1 MYMNI
6 TATVDAPVGV
16 EKLFAAVAD
25 LTTYP
30 RWLGIVHHVAVEPIG
45 PDGLSAWVVE
55 LRGKVGP
62 FARSKRL
69 RMVQSLCES
78 PSVVVFERREND
90 GRKHSPWV
98 LTAQLSATDGGSNL
112 TVNLHYGGTLFTG
125 GVLERLL
132 ADQIVQGRERLLS
145 MLQVQ

>member
-1 MYMNI
+1 MDV
-6 TATVDAPVGV
+6 TATVEAPVGV
-16 EKLFAAVAD
+16 EKLFSVIAD

-30 RWLGIVHHVAVEPIG
+30 QWLGIVHQVTAESTG
-45 PDGLSAWVVE
+45 SSETSAWLVE

-69 RMVQSLCES
+69 RMVQSTCES
-78 PSVVVFERREND
+78 PNIVKFERRETD

-98 LTAQLSATDGGSNL
+98 LTAQVGATSVGSML
-112 TVNLHYGGTLFTG
+112 TVDLHYGGTLFAG

-132 ADQIVQGRERLLS
+132 ADQIVQGRERLLAV
-145 MLQVQ
+145 LQA

>member
-1 MYMNI
+1 MDV

-16 EKLFAAVAD
+16 EKLFAVVED
-25 LTTYP
+25 LATYP
-30 RWLGIVHHVAVEPIG
+30 QWLTIVHQVTVEPIG
-45 PDGLSAWVVE
+45 SDGCSAWLVE

-69 RMVQSLCES
+69 RMVRCVCES
-78 PSVVVFERREND
+78 PNTVIFERRETD

-98 LTAQLSATDGGSNL
+98 LTAQVEASSVGSSL
-112 TVNLHYGGTLFTG
+112 TVHLHYGGTLFTG

-132 ADQIVQGRERLLS
+132 ADQIVQGREKLLLTLNMS
-145 MLQVQ
+145 H

>member
-1 MYMNI
+1 MPVDV
-6 TATVDAPVGV
+6 TATVEAPVGV

-30 RWLGIVHHVAVEPIG
+30 HWLGIVHQVTAEGSKSGEP
-45 PDGLSAWVVE
+45 DAWLVE

-69 RMVQSLCES
+69 RMVQSVCEI
-78 PSVVVFERREND
+78 PNTVVFERRETD

-98 LTAQLSATDGGSNL
+98 LTAQVGATSVGSNL

-132 ADQIVQGRERLLS
+132 ADQIAQGRERLLAV
-145 MLQVQ
+145 LQA

>member
-1 MYMNI
+1 MDV
-6 TATVDAPVGV
+6 TATVEAPVGV
-16 EKLFAAVAD
+16 EKLFAVVAD

-30 RWLGIVHHVAVEPIG
+30 HWLDIVHQVSAQETGSVEPG
-45 PDGLSAWVVE
+45 AWLVE

-69 RMVQSLCES
+69 RMVRSVCES
-78 PSVVVFERREND
+78 PNKVVFERLEID

-98 LTAQLSATDGGSNL
+98 LTAQVGATSVGSNL
-112 TVNLHYGGTLFTG
+112 TVNLHYGGTLFAG

-132 ADQIVQGRERLLS
+132 ADQIVQGSERLLAV
-145 MLQVQ
+145 LQA

>member
-1 MYMNI
+1 MDV
-6 TATVDAPVGV
+6 TATVEASVGV

-30 RWLGIVHHVAVEPIG
+30 QWLNIVHQVTVEPIG
-45 PDGLSAWVVE
+45 SDGMSAWLVE

-69 RMVQSLCES
+69 RMVQSVCDR
-78 PSVVVFERREND
+78 PNIVVFERCETD

-98 LTAQLSATDGGSNL
+98 LTAQVGTTNVGSNL

-125 GVLERLL
+125 GALERLL
-132 ADQIVQGRERLLS
+132 ADQITQGRERLLIV
-145 MLQVQ
+145 LHA

>member
-1 MYMNI
+1 MDV
-6 TATVDAPVGV
+6 TATVEAPVGV
-16 EKLFAAVAD
+16 EKLFSVVAD

-30 RWLGIVHHVAVEPIG
+30 QWLGIVHQVTAESTG
-45 PDGLSAWVVE
+45 SSETSAWLVE

-69 RMVQSLCES
+69 RMVQFTCES
-78 PSVVVFERREND
+78 PNIVKFERRETD

-98 LTAQLSATDGGSNL
+98 LTAQVGATSVGSML
-112 TVNLHYGGTLFTG
+112 TVDLHYGGTLFAG

-132 ADQIVQGRERLLS
+132 ADQIVQGRERLLAV
-145 MLQVQ
+145 LQA

>member
-1 MYMNI
+1 MDV
-6 TATVDAPVGV
+6 TATVEAPVGV
-16 EKLFAAVAD
+16 EKLFGVVSD

-30 RWLGIVHHVAVEPIG
+30 RWLGIVHQVTAEATGLGEP
-45 PDGLSAWVVE
+45 SAWQVE

-69 RMVQSLCES
+69 RMVQSTCES
-78 PSVVVFERREND
+78 PNIVVFERRETD

-98 LTAQLSATDGGSNL
+98 LTARVATTGVGSNL
-112 TVNLHYGGTLFTG
+112 TVDLHYGGTLFTG

-132 ADQIVQGRERLLS
+132 ADQIAQGRERLLAV
-145 MLQVQ
+145 LQA

>member
-1 MYMNI
+1 MDV
-6 TATVDAPVGV
+6 TATVEAPVGV
-16 EKLFAAVAD
+16 EKLFAVVAD

-30 RWLGIVHHVAVEPIG
+30 HWLDIVHQVSAQATGSVELG
-45 PDGLSAWVVE
+45 AWLVE

-69 RMVQSLCES
+69 RMVRSVCES
-78 PSVVVFERREND
+78 PNKVVFERLEID

-98 LTAQLSATDGGSNL
+98 LTAQVGATSVGSNL
-112 TVNLHYGGTLFTG
+112 TVNLHYGGTLFAG

-132 ADQIVQGRERLLS
+132 ADQIVQGSERLLAV
-145 MLQVQ
+145 LQA

>member
-1 MYMNI
+1 MDV
-6 TATVDAPVGV
+6 TATVEAPVGV
-16 EKLFAAVAD
+16 EKLFAVVSD
-25 LTTYP
+25 LSTYP
-30 RWLGIVHHVAVEPIG
+30 RWLSIVHQVTAQADVSGEPRSWI
-45 PDGLSAWVVE
+45 VE

-69 RMVQSLCES
+69 RMVQSTCEH
-78 PSVVVFERREND
+78 PNIVVFERRETD

-98 LTAQLSATDGGSNL
+98 LTAQVETTSVGSNL

-132 ADQIVQGRERLLS
+132 ADQIVQGRERLLVV
-145 MLQVQ
+145 LQA

>member
-1 MYMNI
+1 MDV
-6 TATVDAPVGV
+6 TATVEAPVGV
-16 EKLFAAVAD
+16 EKLFGVVSD

-30 RWLGIVHHVAVEPIG
+30 RWLGIVHQVTAESTGSGEP
-45 PDGLSAWVVE
+45 SAWQVE

-69 RMVQSLCES
+69 RMVQSTCES
-78 PSVVVFERREND
+78 PNIVVFERRETD

-98 LTAQLSATDGGSNL
+98 LTARVATTGVGSNL
-112 TVNLHYGGTLFTG
+112 TVDLHYGGTLFTG

-132 ADQIVQGRERLLS
+132 ADQIAQGRERLLAV
-145 MLQVQ
+145 LQA

>member
-1 MYMNI
+1 MDV
-6 TATVDAPVGV
+6 TATVEAPVGV

-30 RWLGIVHHVAVEPIG
+30 QWLNIVHQVTVEPVG
-45 PDGLSAWVVE
+45 SDGKSAWLVE

-69 RMVQSLCES
+69 RMVQSTCES
-78 PSVVVFERREND
+78 PNIVVFERRETD
-90 GRKHSPWV
+90 GRKHSSWV
-98 LTAQLSATDGGSNL
+98 LTARVGATSVGSNL

-132 ADQIVQGRERLLS
+132 ADQIEQGRERLLTV
-145 MLQVQ
+145 LQA

>member
-1 MYMNI
+1 MDV
-6 TATVDAPVGV
+6 TATVEAPVGV

-25 LTTYP
+25 LSTYP
-30 RWLGIVHHVAVEPIG
+30 QWLNIVHQVTVEPIG
-45 PDGLSAWVVE
+45 SDGMSAWLVE

-69 RMVQSLCES
+69 RMVQSVCES
-78 PSVVVFERREND
+78 PNIVVFERCETD

-98 LTAQLSATDGGSNL
+98 LTAQVGTTNVGSNL

-132 ADQIVQGRERLLS
+132 ADQITQGRERLLVV
-145 MLQVQ
+145 LQA

>member
-1 MYMNI
+1 MPVDV
-6 TATVDAPVGV
+6 TATVEAPVGV

-30 RWLGIVHHVAVEPIG
+30 HWLGIVHQVTAEGSKSGEP
-45 PDGLSAWVVE
+45 DAWLVE

-69 RMVQSLCES
+69 RMEQSVCES
-78 PSVVVFERREND
+78 PNTVVFERRETD

-98 LTAQLSATDGGSNL
+98 LTAQVGATSVGSNL

-132 ADQIVQGRERLLS
+132 ADQIAQGRERLLAV
-145 MLQVQ
+145 LQA

>member
-1 MYMNI
+1 MDV
-6 TATVDAPVGV
+6 TATVEAPVGV

-30 RWLGIVHHVAVEPIG
+30 QWLSIVHQVTVEPVESG
-45 PDGLSAWVVE
+45 GVSAWQVE

-69 RMVQSLCES
+69 RMVQSTCES
-78 PSVVVFERREND
+78 PNIVVFERRETD

-98 LTAQLSATDGGSNL
+98 LTARVATTGVGSNL
-112 TVNLHYGGTLFTG
+112 TVDLHYGGTLFTG

-132 ADQIVQGRERLLS
+132 ADQIAQGRERLLTV
-145 MLQVQ
+145 LQA

>member
-1 MYMNI
+1 MDV
-6 TATVDAPVGV
+6 TATVEAPVGV

-30 RWLGIVHHVAVEPIG
+30 QWLSIVHQVTVEPVG
-45 PDGLSAWVVE
+45 SDGVSAWLVE

-69 RMVQSLCES
+69 RMVQSVCES
-78 PSVVVFERREND
+78 PNSVVFERRETD

-98 LTAQLSATDGGSNL
+98 LTAHVGLISVGSNL

-132 ADQIVQGRERLLS
+132 ADQITQGRERLLAV
-145 MLQVQ
+145 LQA

>member
-1 MYMNI
+1 VDV
-6 TATVDAPVGV
+6 TATVEAPVGA
-16 EKLFAAVAD
+16 EKLFAVVAD
-25 LTTYP
+25 LATYP
-30 RWLGIVHHVAVEPIG
+30 HWLGIVHQVTAEASGSGEPT
-45 PDGLSAWVVE
+45 AWLVE

-69 RMVQSLCES
+69 RMVRSMCES
-78 PSVVVFERREND
+78 PNKVVFERQETD

-98 LTAQLSATDGGSNL
+98 LTAHVGGASVGSNL

-145 MLQVQ
+145 VLQA

>member
-1 MYMNI
+1 MDV
-6 TATVDAPVGV
+6 TATVEAPVGV
-16 EKLFAAVAD
+16 EKLFSVVAD

-30 RWLGIVHHVAVEPIG
+30 LWLGIVHQVTAESTG
-45 PDGLSAWVVE
+45 SSETSAWLVE

-69 RMVQSLCES
+69 RMVQFTCES
-78 PSVVVFERREND
+78 PNIVKFERRETD

-98 LTAQLSATDGGSNL
+98 LTAQVRATSVGSML
-112 TVNLHYGGTLFTG
+112 TVDLHYGGTLFAG

-132 ADQIVQGRERLLS
+132 ADQIVQGRERLLAV
-145 MLQVQ
+145 LQA

>member
-1 MYMNI
+1 MDV
-6 TATVDAPVGV
+6 TATVEAPVGV
-16 EKLFAAVAD
+16 EKLFSVVAD

-30 RWLGIVHHVAVEPIG
+30 QWLGIVHQVTAESTG
-45 PDGLSAWVVE
+45 SSETSAWLVE

-69 RMVQSLCES
+69 RMVQSTCES
-78 PSVVVFERREND
+78 PNIVKFERRETD

-98 LTAQLSATDGGSNL
+98 LTAQVGATSVGSIL
-112 TVNLHYGGTLFTG
+112 TVDLHYGGTLFAG

-132 ADQIVQGRERLLS
+132 ADQIVQGRERLLAV
-145 MLQVQ
+145 LQA

>member
-1 MYMNI
+1 MDV
-6 TATVDAPVGV
+6 TATVEAPVGV
-16 EKLFAAVAD
+16 EKLFSVVAD

-30 RWLGIVHHVAVEPIG
+30 LWLGIVHQVTAESTG
-45 PDGLSAWVVE
+45 SSETSAWLVE

-69 RMVQSLCES
+69 RMVQSTCES
-78 PSVVVFERREND
+78 PNIVKFERRETD

-98 LTAQLSATDGGSNL
+98 LTAQVGATSVGSML
-112 TVNLHYGGTLFTG
+112 TVDLHYGGTLFAG

-132 ADQIVQGRERLLS
+132 ADQIVQGRERLLAV
-145 MLQVQ
+145 LQA

>member
-1 MYMNI
+1 MDV
-6 TATVDAPVGV
+6 TATVEAPVGV
-16 EKLFAAVAD
+16 EKLFSVVAD

-30 RWLGIVHHVAVEPIG
+30 QWLGIVHQVTAESTG
-45 PDGLSAWVVE
+45 SSETSAWLVE

-69 RMVQSLCES
+69 RMVQSTCES
-78 PSVVVFERREND
+78 PNIVKFERRETD

-98 LTAQLSATDGGSNL
+98 LTAQVGATSVGSML
-112 TVNLHYGGTLFTG
+112 TVDLHYGGTLFAG

-132 ADQIVQGRERLLS
+132 ADQIVQGRERLLAV
-145 MLQVQ
+145 LQA

>member
-1 MYMNI
+1 MDV
-6 TATVDAPVGV
+6 TATVEAPVGV
-16 EKLFAAVAD
+16 EKLFAVVAD

-30 RWLGIVHHVAVEPIG
+30 RWLSIVHQVTAQADVSGEP
-45 PDGLSAWVVE
+45 SSWMVE

-69 RMVQSLCES
+69 RMVQSTCES
-78 PSVVVFERREND
+78 PNIVVFERRETD

-98 LTAQLSATDGGSNL
+98 LTAQVETTSVGSNL

-132 ADQIVQGRERLLS
+132 ADQIVQGRERLLTV
-145 MLQVQ
+145 LQA

>member
-1 MYMNI
+1 MDI
-6 TATVDAPVGV
+6 TATVEAPVGV
-16 EKLFAAVAD
+16 EKLFSVVAD

-30 RWLGIVHHVAVEPIG
+30 QWLSIVHQVTPELTRSNEP
-45 PDGLSAWVVE
+45 SAWLVE

-69 RMVQSLCES
+69 RMIQSTCES
-78 PSVVVFERREND
+78 PNLVVFERREID

-98 LTAQLSATDGGSNL
+98 LTAQVGASDVGSNL

-132 ADQIVQGRERLLS
+132 ADQIVQGSERLL
-145 MLQVQ
+145 LTLRTLG